1 MNFFL
6 ALDMKFRFTL
16 FLLILTPFFLW
27 SQEHILTVALLKTA
41 GSERQ
46 DREIKA
52 ACRFVDRSDNLKGKI
67 IPITENKLAPDLL
80 KSFDVVWIHRPDST
94 PFGSVETDPEFLGM
108 LRHYVDSGGHLL
120 LTLEAMRFLNLLGAE
135 SVPVQS
141 AIVSLVDEGY
151 GRQAGLHSF
160 RSHPV
165 FQGLHGG
172 ANIYFPEKD
181 ESCRQSGFFGQ
192 TVPHGGQVI
201 AVDWSYIFIHDHSKL
216 MFEYEYGRGRII
228 GIGAYTYFDAP
239 NRCENELDHFMNGV
253 IHYLARGYPDAT
265 THYWNYDTCRIF
277 PYTFKAVSDRTS
289 NTSITFPHTFQW
301 PDTLEAMTLVER
313 FATDHLWDIATQR
326 MLVMGTEKGGIEE
339 LWAHPFMA
347 LRDYEAGIQLTG
359 RDTVYWLNDMRP
371 EVEMRPASFK
381 RTYKFH
387 GCYLTETITAGEDNP
402 VCIIHY
408 DFKGL
413 YTARLVYRF
422 RSNFRFMWPYDATAL
437 GSLRYGRDSLLNA
450 FIITDLAGEFACL
463 VGAGKITG
471 DNMIGRNSAFGSSGM
486 TLKGIPTDE
495 FIIMAQAAA
504 DLKMSDCLDV
514 VIAASGE
521 GLKHVVRTYLR
532 TLRDPYSVYL
542 ETVAYTRD
550 VLSDRLMITSPDP
563 DFNEGYRWAVTA
575 ADRFFVH
582 TPGVGNALVAGYSTT
597 RYGWDGGQRVN
608 GRPGYAWYFGRDG
621 EWSGMALL
629 DEGDFGK
636 VKEILKMYQA
646 YQNFNGKIFHELTTS
661 GVVHYDAADAT
672 PLYIILAGKYLH
684 YSGDI
689 GFIRES
695 WGHIKRAIDFCFST
709 DTDDDHLI
717 ENTNVG
723 HGWVEGG
730 HLYGTQTTLYL
741 AACWA
746 EALEEAAYMAEQL
759 ESRYGKKNL
768 SAEIS
773 RYRKEAVTVK
783 EIIDGE
789 FWNTD
794 LRYYNDGKY
803 LDGSYLSEPT
813 VQACVPLY
821 FGQATP
827 GHAHDVLT
835 RIAGNRFTTDWGARI
850 IADDSPYFNPDGYHE
865 GSVWPLFTGWVA
877 LAEYAYGRYVQG
889 FSHIMNNLQDYRY
902 WSRGFIDEVL
912 NGRVYKPSGVCPHQC
927 WSETMVLQPVI
938 EGMLGLKVS
947 APDHSLT
954 LSPRLPPDWDSLSV
968 TGLHVGGQ
976 QIDFQMQRRDQ
987 TYHYTFSKT
996 GMEPL
1001 EITFSPSLPAGWQ
1014 PVSMSVNDVPVE
1026 AVWHSE
1032 DQSETA
1038 YLSFRL
1044 DDSCT
1049 IVIKGTG
1056 GIGVVP
1062 VVAQPKPGYRSE
1074 GFRIIDC
1081 TPEGKNYRVILEGNR
1096 HTSGKFKIYL
1106 PDRKISGIDHGELL
1120 ETTGALHTIGITFNT
1135 GENKYVTKEVL
1146 IRLTE

>member
-1 MNFFL
+1 MIFFL
-6 ALDMKFRFTL
+6 ALDMKFRFIL
-16 FLLILTPFFLW
+16 CLLILTPFLIW
-27 SQEHILTVALLKTA
+27 SQEHILTVGLLKTT
-41 GSERQ
+41 GSEWQ
-46 DREIKA
+46 EREIKA
-52 ACRFVDRSDNLKGKI
+52 ACRFINRSDSLKGKI
-67 IPITENKLAPDLL
+67 IPITEKKLTPELL
-80 KSFDVVWIHRPDST
+80 RSCDVVWIHRPDST
-94 PFGSVETDPEFLGM
+94 PFGSVETDPAFLGI
-108 LRHYVDSGGHLL
+108 LTNYVNGGGHLL

-135 SVPVQS
+135 PVPVQS

-181 ESCRQSGFFGQ
+181 ESCRQLGFFGQ
-192 TVPHGGQVI
+192 TVPSRGRVI
-201 AVDWSYIFIHDHSKL
+201 AVDWSYIFIHDRSKL
-216 MFEYEYGRGRII
+216 MFEYEFGKGRII
-228 GIGAYTYFDAP
+228 AIGAYAYFDAP
-239 NRCENELDHFMNGV
+239 NRCENELDYFMNRV
-253 IHYLARGYPDAT
+253 IHYLARGHPEMT
-265 THYWNYDTCRIF
+265 THYWNYDTCRILPF
-277 PYTFKAVSDRTS
+277 TFEAVSDRTS
-289 NTSITFPHTFQW
+289 KTSVILPHLFRW
-301 PDTLEAMTLVER
+301 PDTLEATALDER
-313 FATDHLWDIATQR
+313 FATDHLWDIATHC
-326 MLVMGTEKGGIEE
+326 MLVMGVEKGGIEE

-347 LRDYEAGIQLTG
+347 LRDFEAGIQFTG
-359 RDTVYWLNDMRP
+359 RDTVYWLNNMRP
-371 EVEMRPASFK
+371 EVEMRPASLK

-387 GCYLTETITAGEDNP
+387 GCYLTETITAGEDDP

-408 DFKGL
+408 DYKGL
-413 YTARLVYRF
+413 NRARLIYRY
-422 RSNFRFMWPYDATAL
+422 RSNFRFMWPYDAGAL
-437 GSLRYGRDSLLNA
+437 GSLRCGRDSLLNA
-450 FIITDLAGEFACL
+450 FIITDTASEFACL
-463 VGAGKITG
+463 VGAGKITE
-471 DNMIGRNSAFGSSGM
+471 DNMIGQYSTFMGSGM
-486 TLKGIPTDE
+486 TLNGIPTNE

-504 DLKMSDCLDV
+504 DLEMNDGLDV

-532 TLRDPYSVYL
+532 ALRGPQRVYL
-542 ETVAYTRD
+542 ETVAYTRA
-550 VLSDRLMITSPDP
+550 VLSDHLMITTPDAV
-563 DFNEGYRWAVTA
+563 FNEGYRWAVTA

-582 TPGVGNALVAGYSTT
+582 TPGVGHSLVAGYSTT
-597 RYGWDGGQRVN
+597 RYGWDGGQQVN

-636 VKEILKMYQA
+636 VKEILKLYQS
-646 YQNFNGKIFHELTTS
+646 YQDINGKIFHELTTS

-684 YSGDI
+684 HSGDLD
-689 GFIRES
+689 FIHKS

-709 DTDDDHLI
+709 DTDGDHLI

-746 EALEEAAYMAEQL
+746 KALEEAAYMAEHL
-759 ESRYGKKNL
+759 ESRYGKRHL
-768 SAEIS
+768 TAEVT
-773 RYRKEAVTVK
+773 RYRKEAATVNK
-783 EIIDGE
+783 IIDGE

-794 LRYYNDGKY
+794 LRYYNDGRY
-803 LDGSYLSEPT
+803 RDGTYLSVPT

-821 FGQATP
+821 FGQAAP
-827 GHAHDVLT
+827 QHAQDVLT
-835 RIAGNRFTTDWGARI
+835 RIAGNRFTTDWGVRI

-865 GSVWPLFTGWVA
+865 GSVWPLFTGWAA
-877 LAEYAYGRYVQG
+877 LAEYAYGHYVQG
-889 FSHIMNNLQDYRY
+889 FSHIMDNLQDYRY

-938 EGMLGLKVS
+938 EGLLGLKVS

-954 LSPRLPPDWDSLSV
+954 LSPRLPSDWDSLTV

-976 QIDFQMQRRDQ
+976 QIDFHMRRRSQ
-987 TYHYTFSKT
+987 TYSYIFKKT
-996 GMEPL
+996 GVEPL
-1001 EITFSPSLPAGWQ
+1001 EVTFSPSLPAGWQ
-1014 PVSMSVNDVPVE
+1014 LLSVSVNDVPVE
-1026 AVWHSE
+1026 AEWHSA
-1032 DQSETA
+1032 DQNETA
-1038 YLSFRL
+1038 QLSFRL
-1044 DDSCT
+1044 DDSCS
-1049 IVIKGTG
+1049 VVFKGTG

-1062 VVAQPKPGYRSE
+1062 VLAQPKPGYRSE

-1081 TPEGKNYRVILEGNR
+1081 KPEGKNYRVILEGNR
-1096 HTSGKFKIYL
+1096 HTSGKFRIYL

-1120 ETTGALHTIGITFNT
+1120 ETTGALSTIGITFNT
-1135 GENKYVTKEVL
+1135 GEKQYVTKEIL